1 MTDHPTDA
9 ERFFFDNNGYLVL
22 EDFLAPDRVAD
33 LYAALERTIE
43 RRRDSPATIFVDA
56 LDIVHRDVELVA
68 PRILEGEKFVLPVAV
83 LDDARAHV
91 ATGSTRPTSGSC
103 TCWPKIRSFWK
114 CSTTS
119 R

>member
-22 EDFLAPDRVAD
+22 EDFLVPNRVAA

-43 RRRDSPATIFVDA
+43 RRRDPQFKREHDPAFAD
-56 LDIVHRDVELVA
+56 R
-68 PRILEGEKFVLPVAV
+68 
-83 LDDARAHV
+83 
-91 ATGSTRPTSGSC
+91 STRPTCGSC
-103 TCWPKIRSFWK
+103 TFWPRTRSFWR